1 MAHYLFHEKCP
12 ACNSRDNLA
21 RYSDGGAF
29 CFGCHYTER
38 ATRYVPK
45 SDVRKE
51 YEKAPKL
58 SREFSSECVQWVFQY
73 GLSLEDILRRGCGW
87 NAERQQLVFTFPDV
101 LSGDNTCWQARNF
114 REGSKSKYYTQGDVN
129 ELIPIYSSG
138 RDDGRLVVVED
149 CISAIKVARHCD
161 SMPVLGSHVS
171 NGKLHRL
178 SKLFHTIYFWLDSD
192 KLKESRNAADRARLI
207 GINSSVIYTEDD
219 PKCISDGDINVALS
233 H

>member
-1 MAHYLFHEKCP
+1 MAQYLFHEPCP
-12 ACNSRDNLA
+12 RCGSKDNMA
-21 RYSDGGAF
+21 RYSDGGSF
-29 CFGCHYTER
+29 CFGCGFAEP

-58 SREFSSECVQWVFQY
+58 SREFSPECVQWVLQY
-73 GLSLEDILRRGCGW
+73 GLSLEELLRRGCGW
-87 NAERQQLVFTFPDV
+87 NDERKQLVFTFQD
-101 LSGDNTCWQARNF
+101 TACWQARNF

-138 RDDGRLVVVED
+138 HNDGRLVVVED

-207 GINSSVIYTEDD
+207 GINAHVIFTEDD
-219 PKCISDGDINVALS
+219 PKCINDGDINVALS
-233 H
+233 Y